1 MNRTAPAMVE
11 RARRP
16 LEALL
21 RTRLVGALA
30 SPRTIDDYLEVA
42 DPAWS
47 VREVRARIVA
57 VQEEGAGATSLFL
70 RPNGVWRGFRAGQY
84 VQLAVS
90 SEGVR
95 VARCFSLSSAPEDP
109 GPLRLT
115 IKLAPGGAVSRWL
128 RTEARIGDV
137 VALTQAMGNFVL
149 PDPPPPR
156 MLFISGGSGIT
167 PVLSIVRHLAAT
179 EHAGSIHWLHFARRD
194 VILGSERTALVAR
207 CKRLRL
213 ETVLTDGPLSSRTH
227 FSRKQLERFAP
238 GWAASQ
244 AFLCGPASLMEAV
257 TAVWATAGLETRLRS
272 ERFVAR
278 TSDLDTTSDVD
289 GTKRHR
295 IVFARSGRVIEG
307 RSDVSLLEQAEG
319 AGLKPMHGCR
329 IGVCRT
335 CSVRKRSGAVRN
347 AKSGAISDAV
357 DEDIQLCISTPR
369 SDVTLDL

>member
-1 MNRTAPAMVE
+1 MNRTALSMVE

-16 LEALL
+16 LEVLL

-30 SPRTIDDYLEVA
+30 SPRTIDDYLAVA

-47 VREVRARIVA
+47 VHEVRARIVA

-90 SEGVR
+90 SEGVH

-128 RTEARIGDV
+128 RTEARTGGV

-156 MLFISGGSGIT
+156 LLFISGGSGIT
-167 PVLSIVRHLAAT
+167 PVLSMVRHLAAT
-179 EHAGSIHWLHFARRD
+179 EHAGSIRWLHFARRD
-194 VILGSERTALVAR
+194 VILGSERTALVGR
-207 CKRLRL
+207 CKRLRI
-213 ETVLTDGPLSSRTH
+213 ETVVTAGSSSSRAH
-227 FSRKQLERFAP
+227 FSRMQLERFAP
-238 GWAASQ
+238 GWAASH
-244 AFLCGPASLMEAV
+244 AFVCGPPSLMEAV
-257 TAVWATAGLETRLRS
+257 AAIWATAGLETRLRS

-278 TSDLDTTSDVD
+278 TSDLDTSDVD
-289 GTKRHR
+289 GKKRHR

-319 AGLKPMHGCR
+319 AGLKPMYGCR
-329 IGVCRT
+329 VGACRT
-335 CSVRKRSGAVRN
+335 CSVRKLSGSVRN
-347 AKSGAISDAV
+347 AKSGAISGDAS
-357 DEDIQLCISTPR
+357 EDIQLCISTPR